1 MILTLFLSFGTSQ
14 CSQRVW
20 NHSIEGFEDVSRP
33 LIIAHRGAS
42 GDRPAHSIEA
52 YQLAIEHGADIIEC
66 DVGVTKDKEMVCL
79 HDSYLSTTTNIEKL

>member
-1 MILTLFLSFGTSQ
+1 MKLTLIFSLGTSQ
-14 CSQRVW
+14 CSQRFW

-52 YQLAIEHGADIIEC
+52 YQLAIEHG
-66 DVGVTKDKEMVCL
+66 TFQ
-79 HDSYLSTTTNIEKL
+79 YKLKFLLKSVPRRS